1 MDAISAG
8 IMSIAK
14 DINYVH
20 SDDEEPINEG
30 ALMLQIRSEID
41 EIKKMKKIVYEN
53 LRTARALFSTNPDLE
68 GLEKDFRQVINDN
81 NGVESIEVDWN
92 QLTEQDWNTIDI
104 LGNPKSDRPYLKM
117 TNKAFFLGELSLQG
131 KIIELEFDSV
141 EWIPVKLKVE
151 ERPRREVKV
160 SELHKSPFRERTI
173 DIDKPN
179 LTKAEEDVW
188 KWLNAFNDYPL
199 QQVFTWDNKAA
210 CTKHEIQ
217 TLQVD
222 RQLVCGV
229 LDTYACIL
237 NEEEKFRSVDSPH
250 RFFCTTYNTIGTFSR
265 RSEENRLTDVALLK
279 ENQYR
284 RFKENLDHVL
294 QKHSVDIKNI
304 DLIFFPIHDINHYYV
319 ICFNLKIPTI
329 EILDNNKIGAN
340 LTSIY
345 DGILESL
352 QQNFVKYIMDISER
366 KATEFANS
374 KDAVKEGKAT
384 IRIQNHFFSSQLLT
398 RDDATRN

>member
-1 MDAISAG
+1 MTPDW
-8 IMSIAK
+8 
-14 DINYVH
+14 
-20 SDDEEPINEG
+20 EG
-30 ALMLQIRSEID
+30 
-41 EIKKMKKIVYEN
+41 V
-53 LRTARALFSTNPDLE
+53 
-68 GLEKDFRQVINDN
+68 
-81 NGVESIEVDWN
+81 
-92 QLTEQDWNTIDI
+92 
-104 LGNPKSDRPYLKM
+104 
-117 TNKAFFLGELSLQG
+117 
-131 KIIELEFDSV
+131 
-141 EWIPVKLKVE
+141 
-151 ERPRREVKV
+151 
-160 SELHKSPFRERTI
+160 
-173 DIDKPN
+173 
-179 LTKAEEDVW
+179 
-188 KWLNAFNDYPL
+188 
-199 QQVFTWDNKAA
+199 
-210 CTKHEIQ
+210 TKHEIQ

-319 ICFNLKIPTI
+319 ICFNLKIPTT
-329 EILDNNKIGAN
+329 EILDNNKIGAD

-345 DGILESL
+345 DGIPESL

-366 KATEFANS
+366 KATEFGNVPIIRLEMKWRTEKNKTDCGVFVIHHMETYKGNGLRNWDS
-374 KDAVKEGKAT
+374 KFVPENEKQTQKRQLKKARQLYAFKIISSHLNCLRGTMQQEIDET
-384 IRIQNHFFSSQLLT
+384 ISRI
-398 RDDATRN
+398 